1 MTTGWPQ
8 DQQDLR
14 WPYSDANEAGPDRQ
28 AGGRVATDSDRTDGS
43 AGASGLWADHPSAP
57 LPVTPS
63 PEPRGRLGRG
73 RSRSGR
79 DASGP
84 ADTVGDADYDWIRYL
99 GEAGPAQE
107 HSKRPA
113 DPRPSSPQEDSR
125 GGGRRSRRHAAPEQS
140 APVQSAPVQSTPVQ
154 PTADTDTS
162 PSAAYRTG
170 GHRARGTHSSDFIAP
185 DRIGRDRAMP
195 ERGMPD
201 RGMPERGVPDRLAP
215 DRGMPDRIAPDRGM
229 LDRGARDRMPPER
242 PLGRPAEPALE
253 SWTSGLARP
262 VTSPGFPRPDYSRP
276 PTSRHG
282 ITQPNAAATTSAW
295 PASPARPDQAG
306 PRHGQDTGGWPRPD
320 ALAEPSTDHSGRHLR
335 PPQAGVASAA
345 AAGRAAAQSASD
357 HELGIE
363 RTGRAAS
370 RRTAAMAAVSTAN
383 TAPTGN
389 TAVIAPPRTVPGGT
403 APAKSRKDATSRK
416 ATRRKTR
423 HPVRL
428 VLGGGAVAV
437 VAAAGVVLVPHMLK
451 EGSGG
456 PAHSISTPSR
466 LQSYVQ
472 DPALAASMG
481 ATELRAEI
489 ERKGSG
495 EASHVV
501 DAVYEDTT
509 GAAAKKAPE
518 ILLFVGGNLSGS
530 AGSFISSFTGSLRS
544 AFVTNPGSLGGQAAC
559 VPGAGG
565 HPAECAWADGD
576 TFGLIASPDLS
587 ASALA
592 SELRLMRPQVE
603 HVVK

>member
-8 DQQDLR
+8 DQQDLQ
-14 WPYSDANEAGPDRQ
+14 WPYSDANGAGPGRQ
-28 AGGRVATDSDRTDGS
+28 AGGRVATDSDGTDRS
-43 AGASGLWADHPSAP
+43 AGASGLWSDHPSAP

-63 PEPRGRLGRG
+63 PEPRGRRG
-73 RSRSGR
+73 RSRGDRDTSGL
-79 DASGP
+79 

-113 DPRPSSPQEDSR
+113 ETRPSSSEEDSR
-125 GGGRRSRRHAAPEQS
+125 GGRGAGRRSRRHAAPEQS
-140 APVQSAPVQSTPVQ
+140 APVQPTPMQPTPVQPTPVQ

-162 PSAAYRTG
+162 PSAAFRTG
-170 GHRARGTHSSDFIAP
+170 GHRARGTHNSDFGAP
-185 DRIGRDRAMP
+185 DRVGRDRAMP
-195 ERGMPD
+195 ERGMP
-201 RGMPERGVPDRLAP
+201 ERRV
-215 DRGMPDRIAPDRGM
+215 PDRIAPDRGM
-229 LDRGARDRMPPER
+229 PDRGARDRMPPDR
-242 PLGRPAEPALE
+242 PLGQPAEPAPE

-282 ITQPNAAATTSAW
+282 ITQPNAASTTSAW

-306 PRHGQDTGGWPRPD
+306 PRHGQDTGDWARPA
-320 ALAEPSTDHSGRHLR
+320 ALADPTTDHSGRHLR
-335 PPQAGVASAA
+335 PPQADNVALLA
-345 AAGRAAAQSASD
+345 AAGRAAAQSASEQD
-357 HELGIE
+357 LGLD
-363 RTGRAAS
+363 RPGGRAAS
-370 RRTAAMAAVSTAN
+370 RRTAAMAAASA
-383 TAPTGN
+383 GN
-389 TAVIAPPRTVPGGT
+389 TAVIAPPRTAPGAT

-416 ATRRKTR
+416 ATRRKAR

-456 PAHSISTPSR
+456 PAHSISTPAR

-481 ATELRAEI
+481 ATALRAEI

-509 GAAAKKAPE
+509 GAAAKTAPQ

-559 VPGAGG
+559 VPGVGG